1 VLACTAA
8 IACAATVVGF
18 TAVSVMPGAPTAFAF
33 ALPLFAVAPPL
44 PTVFELPAFDVFGAG
59 PGRKSESPL
68 FPAEPLDGA
77 DVCGADVCGADVCG
91 ANVCGAACGELAGW
105 AVAAGGGLGG
115 GDVLASSKA
124 ANGCEVVS
132 WLDVDGCIRDG
143 GVSEAAVGRSGA
155 ILDILD
161 TR

>member
-1 VLACTAA
+1 MPGRDCLRCDGGRLSA
-8 IACAATVVGF
+8 ISF
-18 TAVSVMPGAPTAFAF
+18 MPGAATAFAF
-33 ALPLFAVAPPL
+33 ALPLFVARPPL

-59 PGRKSESPL
+59 PERKSELPL
-68 FPAEPLDGA
+68 FPVEPLDGA

-91 ANVCGAACGELAGW
+91 AEVCGAACGELAGW

-115 GDVLASSKA
+115 EDVLASSKA

-143 GVSEAAVGRSGA
+143 GVSETAADRSGA